1 MRNLNELDIRH
12 FGSAPPSPP
21 SLKRIGDLEKKVRR
35 KLPSSYIELLQFS
48 NGGSPLNSRFNES
61 GLELEIDCF
70 FSLHESLNELDES
83 KEKQILAN
91 IGRGI
96 YIPAEIKSKELIVE
110 IGKGN
115 FVKKSIPETMKTI
128 IEQIEKL
135 NSAKQQIMGKIEEV
149 QMQMNGLIGVA
160 GK

>member
-83 KEKQILAN
+83 KKSSDVYNLAELALPFTPEVVLPIAGDAFGNYFCLDLTEPGQEKVGFWDHDPPKYFHLSNSFESFID
-91 IGRGI
+91 
-96 YIPAEIKSKELIVE
+96 S
-110 IGKGN
+110 
-115 FVKKSIPETMKTI
+115 
-128 IEQIEKL
+128 L
-135 NSAKQQIMGKIEEV
+135 N
-149 QMQMNGLIGVA
+149 
-160 GK
+160 